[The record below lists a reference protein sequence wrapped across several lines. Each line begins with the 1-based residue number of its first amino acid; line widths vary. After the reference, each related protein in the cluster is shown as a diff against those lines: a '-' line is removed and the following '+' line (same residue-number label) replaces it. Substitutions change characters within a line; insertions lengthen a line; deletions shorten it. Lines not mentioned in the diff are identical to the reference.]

1 MSEQLEF
8 FPIPSPCIRRCETD
22 SKGYCLGCFRS
33 RDERFNWL
41 QYTPAQ
47 QRMVLR
53 LCQQRKYRRALAQ
66 QKIQLAADSE
76 TETTLS
82 LFGEEELPLSD
93 PQAHTHNGSS
103 KPSQPKF

>member
-41 QYTPAQ
+41 HYTPAQ

-53 LCQQRKYRRALAQ
+53 LCQQRKYRRTLALQKTQ
-66 QKIQLAADSE
+66 QAGSSPAD
-76 TETTLS
+76 TTLP
-82 LFGEEELPLSD
+82 LFGEEELLLPENNHFD
-93 PQAHTHNGSS
+93 NGSP
-103 KPSQPKF
+103 KP

>member
-41 QYTPAQ
+41 NYTPAQ

-53 LCQQRKYRRALAQ
+53 LCQQRKYRRALAIQKMQ
-66 QKIQLAADSE
+66 QAESSPAD
-76 TETTLS
+76 TTLS
-82 LFGEEELPLSD
+82 LFGEEELPLPESNPHND
-93 PQAHTHNGSS
+93 IPSPPQS
-103 KPSQPKF
+103 KP